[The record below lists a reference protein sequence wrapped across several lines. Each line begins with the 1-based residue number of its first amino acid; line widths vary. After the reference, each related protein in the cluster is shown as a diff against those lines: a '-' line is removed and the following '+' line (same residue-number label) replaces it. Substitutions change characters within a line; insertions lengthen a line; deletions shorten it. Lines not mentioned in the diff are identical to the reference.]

1 MDTDYGDVI
10 YYSVVRWLRRGKMLK
25 RFYYLWNEIKSFMES
40 KGKFVSEL
48 QDEKLLVNLAILV
61 DLIPHSN

>member
-1 MDTDYGDVI
+1 
-10 YYSVVRWLRRGKMLK
+10 
-25 RFYYLWNEIKSFMES
+25 MES